1 MYNILV
7 KKLRFCFN
15 LSHSENTMCHFCERN
30 ALFVAF
36 ILNFVI
42 FGVELYYG
50 LRESSAA
57 LLSDSGH
64 NIGDAIILG
73 SSLFFINA
81 SIKDKAKLALVKCM
95 FWVFFG
101 FLALFHV
108 YVNLSTGLLPSHLL
122 VGSIGVG
129 ALIVN
134 ISTVIFMYG
143 FKEDDINIKSAYI
156 CCRNDAIGNILI
168 ILSAY
173 LVYLFNT
180 LSRKY
185 PRYESFKVLFFILG
199 IFSSR
204 FILFF
209 SKSLINK
216 YTKKGLPKQSFS
228 FSSYSL
234 NRGR

>member
-173 LVYLFNT
+173 LVYLLNT
-180 LSRKY
+180 NWPDIIAGLIIATLMFISAYRIAK
-185 PRYESFKVLFFILG
+185 ESFYLIKRGQQKVTFVKKR
-199 IFSSR
+199 SS
-204 FILFF
+204 
-209 SKSLINK
+209 
-216 YTKKGLPKQSFS
+216 
-228 FSSYSL
+228 
-234 NRGR
+234 